1 MSTPLER
8 RKLKFS
14 NTTRDEIRNDLLKD
28 VALLSRSQGP
38 NQQLESLKTD
48 ATKRVQLL
56 SQIKEETD
64 DSNIEHGLRKLR
76 EIIVSMMSDGGHD
89 NQLLTFAEEVY
100 IMSYA
105 FFLRRKEWGKVGGIV
120 LEFAKDNLHD
130 LFYERGF
137 LEVYILYLSHLEH
150 NLTKCIDMILQGQK
164 YNIIKIHTALLR
176 LSVIYCD
183 ETSPPTLWFRILQ
196 ESQLK
201 EKYPQAYQ
209 LLEYSGKIAEMQER
223 CFNIIKVSYN
233 QISWQYLE
241 EDWLLGIPMNENLRS
256 TIENTYLIIMN
267 NNGSR
272 TIMLKKPKA

>member
-1 MSTPLER
+1 MSSPLER

-14 NTTRDEIRNDLLKD
+14 NTKRDEIRDDLLKD

-48 ATKRVQLL
+48 ATKREQLL
-56 SQIKEETD
+56 NQIKVETN

-76 EIIVSMMSDGGHD
+76 EIIVSMICDD
-89 NQLLTFAEEVY
+89 NNDQWIPFAENVY
-100 IMSYA
+100 IMSFE
-105 FFLRRKEWGKVGGIV
+105 FFLRRKEWGKIGGIV
-120 LEFAKDNLHD
+120 LEFIKDNLHD

-150 NLTKCIDMILQGQK
+150 NLTKSIDMISQGK
-164 YNIIKIHTALLR
+164 NVRVNETNNYLLR
-176 LSVIYCD
+176 LSTIYCE
-183 ETSPPTLWFRILQ
+183 ETAPPTIWFRILQ

-209 LLEYSGKIAEMQER
+209 LLEQSGKVTEMQGR
-223 CFNIIKVSYN
+223 CFNIVKMSYN

-241 EDWLLGIPMNENLRS
+241 EDWLLGIPMNETLRS
-256 TIENTYLIIMN
+256 TIENTYLIN
-267 NNGSR
+267 KNSNGSR
-272 TIMLKKPKA
+272 TIMLKKRKV